1 MAKFYAGLALVLIA
15 GAGLI
20 GYLATR
26 EKPRPAVTTVDPNL
40 AREAEGYLL
49 GDSTAPVQILEFADY
64 ECPAC
69 AQFATITEPDVRTR
83 LIETGR
89 ASLRFFDFPL
99 DMHKNTV
106 PASNAAACAADQG
119 KFWEMHDKLFAG
131 QMEWNGQATS
141 NPKRVFAR
149 YAQEIGLNTGQWEQC
164 FDTQKHSRRI
174 QANKA
179 EGERRQV
186 RSTPTFVIGSRM
198 IPGSLP
204 YDMLKALVDSAA
216 TQAAVTGVTGGA
228 ANATADTQ
236 AKAPAKAPAPKT
248 P

>member
-1 MAKFYAGLALVLIA
+1 MAKFYGGLAGVALA
-15 GAGLI
+15 GAALI

-26 EKPRPAVTTVDPNL
+26 EKPQPATTSVDPNL

-69 AQFATITEPDVRTR
+69 AQYATITEPDVRTR
-83 LIETGR
+83 LVETGR
-89 ASLRFFDFPL
+89 ASVRYFDFPL
-99 DMHKNTV
+99 EQHRNTV
-106 PASNAAACAADQG
+106 GASNAAACAADQG

-131 QMEWNGQATS
+131 QTEWNTQATS
-141 NPKRVFAR
+141 NPKRIFAR
-149 YAQEIGLNTGQWEQC
+149 YAQEIGLNGAQWEQC
-164 FDTQKHSRRI
+164 FDSQKHSRRI

-186 RSTPTFVIGSRM
+186 RSTPTFIIGSRM

-216 TQAAVTGVTGGA
+216 TQAAVTGVTGAA
-228 ANATADTQ
+228 ANAPADTSAKAA
-236 AKAPAKAPAPKT
+236 AKAP
-248 P
+248 

>member
-1 MAKFYAGLALVLIA
+1 MAKFYGALAVVALA
-15 GAGLI
+15 GAALI

-40 AREAEGYLL
+40 AREAEGFLL

-69 AQFATITEPDVRTR
+69 AQYATITEPDVRTR
-83 LIETGR
+83 LVETGR
-89 ASLRFFDFPL
+89 ASVRYFDFPL
-99 DMHKNTV
+99 DQHRNTV
-106 PASNAAACAADQG
+106 PASNAAACAAEQG

-131 QMEWNGQATS
+131 QTEWNTQATS

-149 YAQEIGLNTGQWEQC
+149 YAQEIGLNDSQWEQC
-164 FDTQKHSRRI
+164 FDSQKHSRRI

-186 RSTPTFVIGSRM
+186 RSTPTFIIGSRM
-198 IPGSLP
+198 IPGALP

-216 TQAAVTGVTGGA
+216 TQAAVTGVTGAA
-228 ANATADTQ
+228 ANAPADTS
-236 AKAPAKAPAPKT
+236 AKASTKT